1 MSAAL
6 SLIRAI
12 ARGES
17 LDRFGLSAFA
27 RAVSKGWIVLDDG
40 SVVLNVTELGARMIA
55 SDGSVAL
62 KVTELGA
69 RMLRFD
75 DELAASAR
83 ARRNE
88 RARAR
93 NRAMRDLGMRR
104 TRSGAWE

>member
-17 LDRFGLSAFA
+17 LDRFGLSAFE
-27 RAVSKGWIVLDDG
+27 RAVSKGWIASDASGVA
-40 SVVLNVTELGARMIA
+40 LNV
-55 SDGSVAL
+55 
-62 KVTELGA
+62 VTELGA